1 MYYEDD
7 EGKLIGV
14 LNDYDLSSLANA
26 LGPRGNERTGTVP
39 FMALDL
45 LTERGQRGQVEHLYR
60 HDLESFIWVLP
71 WVVLRYRDGKL
82 LTTGRPLDEWATKDA
97 LTVCEK
103 KAYFLQDL
111 ATLVKPPDVD
121 LRIWDLVISCLFV
134 LYEQVHRLAKIRTKQ
149 MMSKTAGK
157 SKESNEEQSEL
168 ADDVLLREFTTTEAW
183 VELSKL
189 IG

>member
-26 LGPRGNERTGTVP
+26 LGPQGNERTGTVP

-60 HDLESFIWVLP
+60 HDLESFVWVLP

-82 LTTGRPLDEWATKDA
+82 LTSDRPLDEWATKDA
-97 LTVCEK
+97 LTVREK
-103 KAYFLQDL
+103 KTAFLKDF
-111 ATLVKPPDVD
+111 ATLVKPSDVD
-121 LRIWDLVISCLFV
+121 LHIWNLMISCLFV
-134 LYEQVHRLAKIRTKQ
+134 LYEQEDRLVKIRGKQ
-149 MMSKTAGK
+149 VMSKIAGK
-157 SKESNEEQSEL
+157 SKESDEEQPEL

-183 VELSKL
+183 VQLSKL
-189 IG
+189 IE